1 MRIVAVTQR
10 VDIVRRAL
18 GPAERRDGLDQAW
31 FRFLAA
37 ADCLPVPLPNH
48 LPLARLVLEELPI
61 DGLLLT
67 GGDSLALFG
76 GETPERDELETA
88 LLALARRWRLPV
100 IGVCRGMQV
109 IQHAFGAPLQPVEGH
124 VVADQTIE
132 IEGAP
137 AQVNSFHRWGA
148 LRGPDGFDVW
158 ARATD
163 GVVKAVRHRT
173 EPLVGVMW
181 HPERL
186 DPFRP
191 EDLALFRILFARP
204 DGSEA

>member
-10 VDIVRRAL
+10 VDVAQPAV

-37 ADCLPVPLPNH
+37 AGCLPVPLPNH
-48 LPLARLVLEELPI
+48 LSLARRMLEELAI

-67 GGDSLALFG
+67 GGDSLALYG
-76 GETPERDELETA
+76 GETPERDEVETA

-100 IGVCRGMQV
+100 IGVCRGMQL

-124 VVADQTIE
+124 VGADQIIE

-137 AQVNSFHRWGA
+137 ARVNSFHRWGA
-148 LRGPDGFDVW
+148 LREPDGFDVW
-158 ARATD
+158 ARATG

-173 EPLVGVMW
+173 EPLVGLMW

-191 EDLALFRILFARP
+191 EDLALFRILFARRDGP
-204 DGSEA
+204 DV